1 MGHSGLRSGA
11 PVKRIARHRRGFR
24 FVLGLG
30 EAWKKGWSWRS
41 HGDGVGEKGRER
53 ERERERESSPESH
66 AQKDRRIKRRGGS

>member
-53 ERERERESSPESH
+53 EREREQPRESRTE
-66 AQKDRRIKRRGGS
+66 R